1 MRENIDLQKVNIIK
15 RQLYSS
21 PSGILAGGFP
31 LGKINGSNSLVIAGA
46 LVRPFFHSDAFKLC

>member
-1 MRENIDLQKVNIIK
+1 MRENIDFQKVNIIK

-21 PSGILAGGFP
+21 PSGILAGGGFP

-46 LVRPFFHSDAFKLC
+46 LVR